1 MQLWSGTLSPF
12 SAKVRMVCAEKGI
25 TPELRNIPWSR
36 RTLWG
41 PKPKELLAV
50 SPRGQI
56 PVLIDGDLTLF
67 DSTVIDEYLE
77 EKRPSPALLPRD
89 TAARARVRL
98 LEDQADYMITTH
110 ATVLIREVFL
120 KPDGNGRDG
129 AAVDGAMTAYAGY
142 YALLDGALAGGD
154 EYLCGEF
161 SLADIASFLA
171 VSYGA
176 ILGAPVPAE
185 RARVAAWHARVGAR
199 PAIKQEF
206 DAIMAAVAQV

>member
-36 RTLWG
+36 QTLWG
-41 PKPKELLAV
+41 PKPRELLAV

-56 PVLIDGDLTLF
+56 PVLIDGDLILF

-77 EKRPSPALLPRD
+77 EKYPSPALLPSEPRGR
-89 TAARARVRL
+89 ARARL
-98 LEDQADYMITTH
+98 FEDQADYIITTH
-110 ATVLIREVFL
+110 ATTLIREVFL
-120 KPDGNGRDG
+120 KPDGNGRDD

-154 EYLCGEF
+154 EYLCGDF
-161 SLADIASFLA
+161 SLADIASYLA
-171 VSYGA
+171 VAYGA
-176 ILGAPVPAE
+176 ILGAPVPPD
-185 RARVAAWHARVGAR
+185 RPRVAAWHGRVGAR
-199 PAIKQEF
+199 PAIKREF
-206 DAIMAAVAQV
+206 DAIMAAVANV